1 MSTNKI
7 LYGLIALVA
16 LGLLAIPLLFE
27 RIEPGEIGVRQSL
40 WGGSGV
46 AQADF
51 GVGYHLGVT
60 GVHKWHIVDARTHFL
75 TFSEASGQLAN
86 SRRNQ
91 NSQQKPPLVIRT
103 SDNNVVKLDVTVV
116 YRVMEGHAN
125 QLVSDGRQLQY
136 RDRVASKVQS
146 VLREEL
152 SKLTPEY
159 FQLTERRLESAAA
172 ALPILAASIEEFH
185 VEPELILIRAVRF
198 LENYEGKLQ
207 QKQLTEQQK
216 KLEAALR
223 LVEDSQRQTGSI
235 EKKTEAMEKE
245 ERAKWDKRLQTAK
258 SDNEVAIAE
267 VSAAAH
273 VYQNEVRP
281 TADAVYEKLV
291 ADGLLAVQRAEAL
304 RDELRNAALDTA
316 GGRILQARQAAENLN
331 FESVTL
337 NSNDPSVPSVIDID
351 ALTKLLIGGGSPAA
365 SGD

>member
-1 MSTNKI
+1 VSTNKI
-7 LYGLIALVA
+7 LYGLIGLAV

-46 AQADF
+46 ALEDF
-51 GVGYHLGVT
+51 GVGYHLGIT
-60 GVHKWHIVDARTHFL
+60 GIHKWHIIDARTHFL
-75 TFSEASGQLAN
+75 TFSEASGQLAT

-91 NSQQKPPLVIRT
+91 NSQQEPPLVIRT

-116 YRVMEGHAN
+116 YRVKEGRAHKI
-125 QLVSDGRQLQY
+125 VSDGAQLQY
-136 RDRVASKVQS
+136 RDRVASQVEG

-159 FQLTERRLESAAA
+159 FQLTKRRLESAAA
-172 ALPILAASIEEFH
+172 ALPILAASIDKFH

-198 LENYEGKLQ
+198 LDTYESELQ

-223 LVEDSQRQTGSI
+223 LVEDSQKETGSI
-235 EKKTEAMEKE
+235 EKRTEALEKE
-245 ERAKWDKRLQTAK
+245 NRAEWDKRLQSEK
-258 SDNEVAIAE
+258 SNNEVAISE
-267 VSAAAH
+267 IDAAAH
-273 VYQNEVRP
+273 VYENEVKP
-281 TADAVYEKLV
+281 TADAAYEKLV
-291 ADGLLAVQRAEAL
+291 ADGKLAVQRAEAL

-351 ALTKLLIGGGSPAA
+351 ALTKLLIGGGTPAA